1 MKKQLKFN
9 NNGKFRILL
18 FGDLHEKDDVT
29 SPEGKAKFEDMQLLM
44 KTAVARLKP
53 DFAVLMGDAFCDAD
67 DSPEAALERIVK
79 PLTQAGI
86 PFAAVL
92 GNHEHDGDGKGKR
105 FAEVYEN
112 HPDCLCCNADP
123 NITGDMNFNL
133 TIKASNSDKTAFNL
147 WFMDSN
153 NLCIAANVSIYDWVH
168 KDQIEWYE
176 KKAEE
181 LKAENGGEPVPAIV
195 FQHIPVTE
203 MYEALREA
211 KPWELYQSV
220 KGHANRCD
228 KRYVGNEK
236 VIDGYVGED
245 PCAPQ
250 YNEGQ
255 FESWKKT
262 GDVIGAFFGHDHM
275 NDFTCVVDGITMGQ
289 CKTAGF
295 RCYTDG
301 CRSCVRV
308 VDINENEPKAI
319 RTKVIHFKEFGLKC
333 KSLGPIR
340 RNINDKQS
348 FVLTVASRAAVGAAV
363 VGLAATAAK
372 IVKLHNRE
380 K

>member
-1 MKKQLKFN
+1 MNEMKKQLRFN
-9 NNGKFRILL
+9 ANRKFRIML
-18 FGDLHEKDDVT
+18 FGDLHENSDVT

-53 DFAVLMGDAFCDAD
+53 DLAVFMGDVFSDTETA
-67 DSPEAALERIVK
+67 PETLNRIVK
-79 PLTQAGI
+79 PLTDAGI
-86 PFAAVL
+86 PFAAVM
-92 GNHEHDGDGKGKR
+92 GNHEHDKDINPIAQAY
-105 FAEVYEN
+105 FD
-112 HPDCLCCNADP
+112 HPNCLCRNDDP
-123 NITGDMNFNL
+123 NITGNMNFNL
-133 TIKASNSDKTAFNL
+133 TIKSSTSDKNAFNL
-147 WFMDSN
+147 WFIDSN
-153 NLCIAANVSIYDWVH
+153 NCCMESSVSIYDWVH

-181 LKAENGGEPVPAIV
+181 LKAENSGEPVPAV
-195 FQHIPVTE
+195 FFQHIPVTE
-203 MYEALREA
+203 IYEALREA
-211 KPWELYQSV
+211 KPTELYQSV
-220 KGHANRCD
+220 KGHAKRAN

-250 YNEGQ
+250 YNDGQ

-262 GDVIGAFFGHDHM
+262 GDITGAFFGHDHM

-301 CRSCVRV
+301 CRSCVRI
-308 VDINENEPKAI
+308 VDIDENEPTKI
-319 RTKVIHFKEFGLKC
+319 KTKVIHFKEFGLKC
-333 KSLGPIR
+333 KSLGPIKR
-340 RNINDKQS
+340 TINDKQS
-348 FVLTVASRAAVGAAV
+348 FVLTVASRVAIGAAA

-372 IVKLHNRE
+372 IIKAVYK